1 MSRFRVIDVEESKV
15 YRLEDAHLVCRMER
29 TRRFDECPKGRGSA
43 GVKNPT
49 DPIVQALP
57 LVTDRRDGQGHSMLD
72 HRHLA
77 AVEDRQSVRCRL
89 EQKIR
94 YPTSALH
101 AQ

>member
-1 MSRFRVIDVEESKV
+1 
-15 YRLEDAHLVCRMER
+15 LA
-29 TRRFDECPKGRGSA
+29 A
-43 GVKNPT
+43 VKNPT

-77 AVEDRQSVRCRL
+77 AVEDRPVAMMVSMVVNKGWEYVQSVRSRL